1 MKERRSGYDVPSAQL
16 ERLTV
21 GKRKEGPPGSYY
33 RLVKRLEYRSNFEVV
48 INTLSLSRRTHTGH
62 TSPARGRACR
72 RHGSTEAR
80 LVN

>member
-48 INTLSLSRRTHTGH
+48 INTLSLSRR
-62 TSPARGRACR
+62 SPDTRVPRAAGRAAGTARR
-72 RHGSTEAR
+72 RHGS
-80 LVN
+80 